1 MRKVLWLVQLPL
13 YVKVGGSSA
22 TVSDDANQIPEKS
35 EACETLTTLTLHT
48 DKSPYAEVSGNKN
61 KTYER
66 LSSGISAVFSFIT
79 KKKDLFQKTKQEET
93 AVN

>member
-66 LSSGISAVFSFIT
+66 LSSGISAVFSFI